1 MNEVLG
7 RRFRRAVSEDP
18 NEKWPMP
25 DLVLIDG
32 GPEQLRFARTAML
45 AAGADVPMFGL
56 AKRMEEIFLPDRE
69 ESILL
74 DRKSPALHLIQR
86 VRDESHRF
94 AITFHTGLRGKA
106 SVHGQLEDIPGIGPS
121 RRRALLTHFGSIKAM
136 REATLEELTEVQGMN
151 KTAGE
156 ALYQWMHKGEQA
168 G

>member
-1 MNEVLG
+1 
-7 RRFRRAVSEDP
+7 
-18 NEKWPMP
+18 MP

-32 GPEQLRFARTAML
+32 GPEQLRFARAAML
-45 AAGADVPMFGL
+45 ATGADVPMFGL

-106 SVHGQLEDIPGIGPS
+106 TVHSQLDDIPGIGPG

-136 REATLEELTEVQGMN
+136 REATLEELTDVPGM
-151 KTAGE
+151 TRPVAE
-156 ALYQWMHKGEQA
+156 AVHSWLHKSDLPPAPEK
-168 G
+168 

>member
-1 MNEVLG
+1 
-7 RRFRRAVSEDP
+7 
-18 NEKWPMP
+18 MP

-56 AKRMEEIFLPDRE
+56 AKRMDEIFLPDRE

-106 SVHGQLEDIPGIGPS
+106 SVHSQLEDIPGIGPN
-121 RRRALLTHFGSIKAM
+121 RRRALLTHFGSLKALK
-136 REATLEELTEVQGMN
+136 EATLEEITEVQGMN
-151 KTAGE
+151 RTAAE
-156 ALYQWMHKGEQA
+156 AVYKWIIK
-168 G
+168 